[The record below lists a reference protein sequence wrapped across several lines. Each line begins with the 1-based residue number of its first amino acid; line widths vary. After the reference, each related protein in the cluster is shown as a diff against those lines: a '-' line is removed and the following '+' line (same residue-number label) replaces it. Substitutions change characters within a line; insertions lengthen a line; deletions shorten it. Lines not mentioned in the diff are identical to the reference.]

1 MAMKQILLVDD
12 HMVIRKGLRSLLTEF
27 DNVMEFHEAANGDEA
42 LSILK
47 KKHVDLVIMDLQMGQ
62 TDSINLIE
70 LISIKHAHTYILVFS
85 MLPEKIYA
93 RRVLKAG
100 ASGFLPKESKNEEIK
115 KAFDNAIS
123 RKKYLSQ
130 QFIDLIA
137 QDPGAWS
144 DNPFQGLSHREFEIV
159 NMLLTGNTITAISQY
174 LNIRPSTVGT
184 YKARIFQKLK
194 VNTVFELKEMAVVH
208 DLMPRWP

>member
-1 MAMKQILLVDD
+1 MAVKQILLVDD
-12 HMVIRKGLRSLLTEF
+12 HMVIRKGLRALLNEF
-27 DNVMEFHEAANGDEA
+27 DTMMEVHEAADGDEA
-42 LSILK
+42 LGILRK
-47 KKHVDLVIMDLQMGQ
+47 RHVDLVIMDLQMGHS
-62 TDSINLIE
+62 DSINLIE
-70 LISIKHAHTYILVFS
+70 LISIKHAHAYILVFS

-100 ASGFLPKESKNEEIK
+100 ASGFLPKESKNEEIRR
-115 KAFDNAIS
+115 AFENAIN

-137 QDPGAWS
+137 RDPGSWS
-144 DNPFQGLSHREFEIV
+144 DNPFQELSHREFEIV
-159 NMLLTGNTITAISQY
+159 NMLLTGNTITAISNY

-194 VNTVFELKEMAVVH
+194 INTVFELKEIAVVH
-208 DLMPRWP
+208 ELVPRWP

>member
-12 HMVIRKGLRSLLTEF
+12 HMVIRKGLRSLLYEY
-27 DNVMEFHEAANGDEA
+27 DNLMEFHEAANGDEA
-42 LSILK
+42 LAILK
-47 KKHVDLVIMDLQMGQ
+47 KNHVDLVIMDLQMGQ
-62 TDSINLIE
+62 SDSINLIE
-70 LISIKHAHTYILVFS
+70 LISIKHAQAYILVFS

-115 KAFDNAIS
+115 KAFDNALN
-123 RKKYLSQ
+123 RRKYLSQ

-137 QDPGAWS
+137 RDPGAWS
-144 DNPFQGLSHREFEIV
+144 DNPFQELSHREFEIV
-159 NMLLTGNTITAISQY
+159 NMLLTGNTITSISQY

-184 YKARIFQKLK
+184 YKARIFQKLR
-194 VNTVFELKEMAVVH
+194 VNSVFELKEMAVVH
-208 DLMPRWP
+208 ELMPRWP